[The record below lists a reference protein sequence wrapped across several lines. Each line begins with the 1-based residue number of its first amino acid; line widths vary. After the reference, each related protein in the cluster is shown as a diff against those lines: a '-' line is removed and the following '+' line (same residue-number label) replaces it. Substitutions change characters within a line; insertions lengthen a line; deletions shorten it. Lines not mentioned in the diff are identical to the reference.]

1 VCVCVCVYDN
11 IILEGINTFT
21 YLRFKVC
28 CEGKKD
34 IISGLSKFLQIL
46 GIVNNILKPNLVQ
59 RQSLLKVYN
68 ILAVP

>member
-1 VCVCVCVYDN
+1 LDQAS
-11 IILEGINTFT
+11 IFT
-21 YLRFKVC
+21 YLGYKISY
-28 CEGKKD
+28 EEEKD
-34 IISGLSKFLQIL
+34 ITSKTSKFLQIL